1 MHGNS
6 IMHRNSRPG
15 WPREDWPFVRRTVLT
30 IACIHLAG
38 LLAVGAV
45 VWHTGGKL
53 EPSATLA
60 AQASVPR

>member
-1 MHGNS
+1 MQRDW
-6 IMHRNSRPG
+6 IMQRNSSPRL
-15 WPREDWPFVRRTVLT
+15 PREEWPLVRRTVLT

-45 VWHTGGKL
+45 VWHAGGKP

-60 AQASVPR
+60 AQASALP